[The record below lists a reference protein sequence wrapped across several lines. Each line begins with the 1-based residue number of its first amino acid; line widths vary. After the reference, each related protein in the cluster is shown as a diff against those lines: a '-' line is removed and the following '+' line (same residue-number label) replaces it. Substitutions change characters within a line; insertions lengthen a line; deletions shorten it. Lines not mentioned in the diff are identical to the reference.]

1 MPETAATS
9 DCKAPWND
17 TAMMQPTESKPSR
30 LASALAGGKGR
41 PTAPRADEAFD
52 KEVDEEL
59 QREWFNKL
67 WEQYSGYILGAAV
80 ALVLGIGAYKLI
92 EHRQQ
97 AAAEAAGARYL
108 AAIKSLT
115 GGKTDEGTQAL
126 GAVAKAGGGGFATVA
141 QLRLAAA
148 DAAAG
153 KTADAVAKYDTIAR
167 DRFVDPLLQGFARLQ
182 TAMLSLDTASW
193 DDMQSRLASLT
204 SDTSPWRYNAS
215 ELLGLAAMKA
225 GKTEAARLQFER
237 LVSTQGVPP
246 GIAER
251 ARIVMGSI
259 VAAELAA
266 KPLPTATP
274 AAAPTASPVVTPKN

>member
-1 MPETAATS
+1 MIEPT
-9 DCKAPWND
+9 D
-17 TAMMQPTESKPSR
+17 TKPSR

-41 PTAPRADEAFD
+41 PSAPRTDEAFD

-59 QREWFNKL
+59 QREWLNKL
-67 WEQYSGYILGAAV
+67 WEQYSGYIVAGAV
-80 ALVLGIGAYKLI
+80 ALVLGIGVYKLV
-92 EHRQQ
+92 ENKKQ

-108 AAIKSLT
+108 AATKSLT
-115 GGKTDEGTQAL
+115 GGKTDEGAQAL
-126 GAVAKAGGGGFATVA
+126 AAIAKTGGGGFATVA

-153 KTADAVAKYDTIAR
+153 RSAEAVAKYDTIAR

-193 DDMQSRLASLT
+193 DDMQARLTDLSA
-204 SDTSPWRYNAS
+204 DASPWRYSAR
-215 ELLGLAAMKA
+215 ELLGLAAIKA
-225 GKTEAARLQFER
+225 GKPEAARLQFER
-237 LVSTQGVPP
+237 LVSAQGVPP

-266 KPLPTATP
+266 KMPP
-274 AAAPTASPVVTPKN
+274 AVPPKN